1 VNEMSVQYDTATL
14 STQLSSKFHN
24 MGEVNH
30 LTEIIGQLPMIGFW
44 SAMAIPKQNDNKISE
59 AQAIL
64 RRSAEKHGNDDRFYP
79 GFINEF
85 SHIGEGEWM
94 PFSAFHNYK
103 PFSSLDTGVIVGI
116 NTWARQEIYR
126 TNPELYAEL
135 FQFAEVSKLEH
146 HSPLVLE
153 LAVAISIPTLP
164 ILLTYGLM
172 RAVSSHRKMEAEIRI
187 REREADIKDEELR
200 QKKIQTAIV
209 EEIYTSIKS
218 QRGSNLDIPEKV
230 IENAASFAVS
240 SVSELGSSPLV
251 DKITFGVSS
260 KS

>member
-1 VNEMSVQYDTATL
+1 
-14 STQLSSKFHN
+14 
-24 MGEVNH
+24 
-30 LTEIIGQLPMIGFW
+30 
-44 SAMAIPKQNDNKISE
+44 
-59 AQAIL
+59 
-64 RRSAEKHGNDDRFYP
+64 
-79 GFINEF
+79 
-85 SHIGEGEWM
+85 
-94 PFSAFHNYK
+94 
-103 PFSSLDTGVIVGI
+103 
-116 NTWARQEIYR
+116 
-126 TNPELYAEL
+126 
-135 FQFAEVSKLEH
+135 
-146 HSPLVLE
+146 
-153 LAVAISIPTLP
+153 
-164 ILLTYGLM
+164 M

-251 DKITFGVSS
+251 DKITFGISS